1 MSVNSTPF
9 DQMFFTLDM
18 IQLYNYC
25 RPLLGDL
32 HSGIQRGTFWARI
45 GVWDMFRLVIGWD
58 WYRLMDVACP
68 AWSEA
73 TLNVYSLPL
82 ANQLAADIQCY
93 IKDFSNEE
101 PVQVV
106 SRRWLA
112 SHVSSTARLLLQAD
126 KQTIRPIFASEGF
139 ITACLFG
146 CDL

>member
-1 MSVNSTPF
+1 
-9 DQMFFTLDM
+9 
-18 IQLYNYC
+18 
-25 RPLLGDL
+25 
-32 HSGIQRGTFWARI
+32 
-45 GVWDMFRLVIGWD
+45 
-58 WYRLMDVACP
+58 MDVACP

-139 ITACLFG
+139 ITGLFTANPNPPADCG
-146 CDL
+146 LGGLPIASAWGIAD